1 MINED
6 GLNDSKIMNEL
17 IDYWKNGY
25 HTLYEKYDFEK
36 KQNKALEEK
45 NAALYKRIQELD
57 DKIGLC
63 VADIMERDNTI
74 ITLKR
79 IIDEAHMNSTLGNH

>member
-1 MINED
+1 MNEK
-6 GLNDSKIMNEL
+6 NIMNEL

-25 HTLYEKYDFEK
+25 HQLYDKYEFEL

-57 DKIGLC
+57 NKIGLC

>member
-1 MINED
+1 MNE
-6 GLNDSKIMNEL
+6 KTVMNEL

-25 HTLYEKYDFEK
+25 QQLYDKYEFELR
-36 KQNKALEEK
+36 QNKALEEK

-57 DKIGLC
+57 NKIGLC

-74 ITLKR
+74 ITMKR